1 MPHAQLEARGLA
13 RTPPRR
19 PQYVGPVITGSARI
33 AAARRRMSG
42 SCVSN
47 LSRQTDVDEKCACFV
62 KNRVVEVK
70 WFEI

>member
-1 MPHAQLEARGLA
+1 MRRRCRLGGAGQATCVAATSAQAGMPHAQLEARGLA

-47 LSRQTDVDEKCACFV
+47 LS
-62 KNRVVEVK
+62 
-70 WFEI
+70 